1 MRGVSQVEPSAT
13 VVVTLS
19 WPLGRSLL
27 SDSWASAIASLAN
40 TSWAVR

>member
-1 MRGVSQVEPSAT
+1 MRGVSQVEPRPT

-27 SDSWASAIASLAN
+27 SGSCASAMASLAK
-40 TSWAVR
+40 TSCAVR